1 MAVVL
6 VVAVAA
12 LVGALLGGFVAWRL
26 PDFDPAAPRVGSHAI
41 AEGVEEHPRTATF
54 LSSRLNPSAATGLAL
69 TVALGI
75 AVLGAVAIGSLFI
88 MVHHNAG
95 LARYDL
101 SAARWGGDHATSGST
116 HILKQISLLGGTP
129 VMIAVALVAAIT
141 QYARSRI
148 VAVFWFM
155 TLVVVGQ
162 VVLTNLTKVIVD
174 RPRPHIHQL
183 TGFSGASFPSGHAAT
198 AAATFAAIALLLGRG
213 RSQRTKAMLAGATAA
228 IAFAVATT
236 RVLLGVHW
244 MTDVIAGLAMGWGW
258 FAICSIA
265 FGGRLL
271 AFGQPAKVAER
282 IESSASAAP

>member
-12 LVGALLGGFVAWRL
+12 FVGALIGGFVAWRL
-26 PDFDPAAPRVGSHAI
+26 PDFDPAAPRVGGHAI
-41 AEGVEEHPRTATF
+41 AEEVEEHPRTASF
-54 LSSRLNPSAATGLAL
+54 LNSRLNPSAATGLAL

-88 MVHHNAG
+88 MVQHNAG

-129 VMIAVALVAAIT
+129 VMIAVALVAAIAAVRA
-141 QYARSRI
+141 QPNRRRVLVHGAGRRRPGRAHEPHQGDRRSAPTPHSPTHGFLGR
-148 VAVFWFM
+148 
-155 TLVVVGQ
+155 LVPVRPCR
-162 VVLTNLTKVIVD
+162 D
-174 RPRPHIHQL
+174 RGRDVRRGCTPHGPRP
-183 TGFSGASFPSGHAAT
+183 FAT
-198 AAATFAAIALLLGRG
+198 NEGDPRGCDRSDRVRG
-213 RSQRTKAMLAGATAA
+213 RDNAC
-228 IAFAVATT
+228 
-236 RVLLGVHW
+236 LLGVHW

-271 AFGQPAKVAER
+271 AFGQPVKVAER
-282 IESSASAAP
+282 IEASTGVT